1 MGRRKDDEEM
11 EDHEIAVDVTEAS
24 TALILFPRM
33 AIARRR
39 TEEDEDGFFMQGN
52 LERAMLAGKSF
63 SFAESGRDDLLAA
76 EDDHPDESFSIA
88 HVCSVCNRS
97 LPTAHLLDIHINEAH
112 SSYSLAMAARG
123 MKVYECLL
131 EDCGKKFKR

>member
-63 SFAESGRDDLLAA
+63 SFAESGRDDLL
-76 EDDHPDESFSIA
+76 
-88 HVCSVCNRS
+88 RS
-97 LPTAHLLDIHINEAH
+97 PATRRTSCRGRRRGLQGCRTCTCEVR
-112 SSYSLAMAARG
+112 MRG
-123 MKVYECLL
+123 MHV
-131 EDCGKKFKR
+131 R